1 MEAKI
6 FKLSPSGKTALIGHK
21 ANARQIGYT
30 FAWASALEGDKVGD
44 VVEDFNPTG
53 TVQAVSE
60 AGEAITHQDGSP
72 VLRWVF

>member
-6 FKLSPSGKTALIGHK
+6 FKLSPSGKTALIGYK

-30 FAWASALEGDKVGD
+30 FAWGAALEGDKVGD
-44 VVEDFNPTG
+44 SIADFNPTG
-53 TVQAVSE
+53 TVQCISE
-60 AGEAITHQDGSP
+60 AGEPVVHQDGTP